1 MKPVLSTNINVFA
14 CTGNGENMINEPI
27 TNSLRPAQL
36 FGKRLRMSN
45 ENMNVIMAIAQLRQ
59 EKRNQ
64 MIEDEIETSKCK
76 TRYYK

>member
-1 MKPVLSTNINVFA
+1 
-14 CTGNGENMINEPI
+14 MINEPI
-27 TNSLRPAQL
+27 INSLRPAQL

-45 ENMNVIMAIAQLRQ
+45 ENMDVMMAMAQLRR

-64 MIEDEIETSKCK
+64 MIEDEIKASKCK